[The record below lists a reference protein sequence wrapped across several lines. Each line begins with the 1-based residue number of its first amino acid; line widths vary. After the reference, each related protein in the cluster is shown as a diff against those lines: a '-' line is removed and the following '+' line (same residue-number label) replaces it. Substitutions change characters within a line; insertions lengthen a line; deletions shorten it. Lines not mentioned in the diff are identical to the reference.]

1 LPPPEAPPDVLM
13 QNTIYAKMK
22 IENYDISHFNLE
34 VEKDFKESI
43 ADFAKVPF
51 DDVHILSIKQGS
63 IIIDFKVN
71 FKFAYGNED
80 NTSITNVIDEN
91 EEENSSSSSSSSGL
105 KESTESID
113 NDNTNEEKSDNYP
126 PHLTINKSQE
136 AFTNALRIEHPSII
150 FKNAKTRIMKKS
162 QVSLVALED
171 LQENFIQAWRN
182 DDESAFI
189 NVNVTDLIGE
199 NGYYNTNNI
208 TLIDEEEHQQENN
221 STKRTPS
228 LVNQIESFYKV
239 NEANVKKAGF
249 AAVVALFLLLVYCVW
264 KRLRRRRR
272 QSKGG
277 AVKLDQKRRDDENDD
292 DNNNNNTGNEDDDKK
307 RRSAK
312 RESEA

>member
-1 LPPPEAPPDVLM
+1 M
-13 QNTIYAKMK
+13 
-22 IENYDISHFNLE
+22 
-34 VEKDFKESI
+34 EKDFKESI

-80 NTSITNVIDEN
+80 NTSMTNVIDES
-91 EEENSSSSSSSSGL
+91 EEGNSSSFSSSSSGQ

-113 NDNTNEEKSDNYP
+113 NDNTNEGKSDNYP

-189 NVNVTDLIGE
+189 NVNVTDLIDE

-208 TLIDEEEHQQENN
+208 TLIDKEEHQQENN

-228 LVNQIESFYKV
+228 LIEQIESFYKV

-249 AAVVALFLLLVYCVW
+249 AAVVALFLLLVYYVW

-277 AVKLDQKRRDDENDD
+277 AAKLDQKRRDDENND
-292 DNNNNNTGNEDDDKK
+292 NNNNTGNEDDDKK